1 MFEAEN
7 IRDWREHDIVDAR
20 GAKLGTLEA
29 IYVDTITDQPAF
41 GTVRVGRFGG
51 KRRLVFVPLFGAVV
65 SPRYVK
71 VTYDKGLVR
80 RAPAIDLDGELAAAD
95 EPAVFEHYELPY
107 EPGARGERRLARR

>member
-7 IRDWREHDIVDAR
+7 IRDWREHDVVDPR
-20 GAKLGTLEA
+20 GAKVGALEA
-29 IYVDTITDQPAF
+29 IYVDTVTDQPAF
-41 GTVRVGRFGG
+41 ATVRVGRFGG

-71 VTYDKGLVR
+71 VTYDRALVR
-80 RAPAIDLDGELAAAD
+80 RAPAIEPDGELAAGA

-107 EPGARGERRLARR
+107 EPGAKGERRLARR